1 MHSRRRQP
9 LTLCAICRA
18 RPGQVQGHG
27 AGRDVWPRYLS
38 SDWRAALLAYARA
51 PLVFLVYSRE
61 AIGGRGYGE
70 IRQCGGQYPEKSVAR
85 VSQLLQEE
93 DGREALAAVLPDYLR
108 RCRWFGG
115 KARQIYSATMVE
127 AVRFSYAS
135 TVAYITALRIDYT
148 EGDPETY
155 VLPLLVA
162 TGETLAR
169 VQQELPHAV
178 VARVT
183 GLDGEGLFYEAV
195 WDNDFSRALL
205 EAIVRRRRFKGIRGE
220 LVGVP
225 TQALPQFRG
234 VDESVLMPSLLKAE
248 QSNTSVI
255 YGDKLILKL
264 FRRVGEG
271 VNPDWEVGRFLTEK
285 TAFAHTAPVAG
296 ALEYRGKQGEPVTVA
311 ILHAFV
317 PNQGDAWRYTLDVL
331 DRYFEVALTQPA
343 NVEPVLPPKSV
354 LALVEDDS
362 SSSRQRTDWVLP
374 GLGTAS
380 WSADGR
386 TPSGTCD
393 GRERSSFYP

>member
-1 MHSRRRQP
+1 MRSANAEVG
-9 LTLCAICRA
+9 TLR
-18 RPGQVQGHG
+18 
-27 AGRDVWPRYLS
+27 S
-38 SDWRAALLAYARA
+38 SG
-51 PLVFLVYSRE
+51 PCV
-61 AIGGRGYGE
+61 
-70 IRQCGGQYPEKSVAR
+70 
-85 VSQLLQEE
+85 QLLQEE

-115 KARQIYSATMVE
+115 KARQIHSATMVE

-135 TVAYITALRIDYT
+135 AVAYMTALRIDYT

-195 WDNDFSRALL
+195 WDNDFSQALL

-225 TQALPQFRG
+225 TRALPQLRG
-234 VDESVLMPSLLKAE
+234 LNETALMPSLLKAE

-271 VNPDWEVGRFLTEK
+271 SEPRLGSWPLPHREDGVRPHRAGGRC
-285 TAFAHTAPVAG
+285 AG
-296 ALEYRGKQGEPVTVA
+296 V
-311 ILHAFV
+311 
-317 PNQGDAWRYTLDVL
+317 
-331 DRYFEVALTQPA
+331 
-343 NVEPVLPPKSV
+343 
-354 LALVEDDS
+354 
-362 SSSRQRTDWVLP
+362 SRQT
-374 GLGTAS
+374 G
-380 WSADGR
+380 
-386 TPSGTCD
+386 
-393 GRERSSFYP
+393 